1 MRKRP
6 PMNRGPGST
15 GPAASPGRILIIEDD
30 PEAAL
35 FAVHVLGKREHFDV
49 THTPDPAA
57 AIGLAAAEHW
67 DLVLTDMELP
77 GMTLAELLDGLRRV
91 APGVPVAVLSAHVE
105 IAELSQRAEAFLRKP
120 VRIEQLIA
128 TVSALI
134 GRTGK

>member
-15 GPAASPGRILIIEDD
+15 GPAASRGRILIIEDD

-35 FAVHVLGKREHFDV
+35 FAMHVLGKREHFDV
-49 THTPDPAA
+49 THTLDPAA

-77 GMTLAELLDGLRRV
+77 GMTFAVLLDELRRV
-91 APGVPVAVLSAHVE
+91 APGVPVVVLSAHVE
-105 IAELSQRAEAFLRKP
+105 IAELGRRAEAFLSKP

-134 GRTGK
+134 ERTGK